1 MEELTIPKGDYGQNL
16 NFTCK
21 DADDNAINLDG
32 YTVTLKLWRPA
43 TPGTLVLNEECDID
57 VAASGTC
64 HYTVQAEDFDDAV
77 TYIGEL
83 ELTKSGGSGHKE
95 SHIPIRLIVTESG

>member
-1 MEELTIPKGDYGQNL
+1 MEELTTPKGDYGHDL

-21 DADDNAINLDG
+21 DADDSVINLDG

-43 TPGTLVLNEECDID
+43 TPGTLVLEEECTID

-64 HYTVQAEDFDDAV
+64 HYTVQNGDFDDAV
-77 TYIGEL
+77 TYAGEL
-83 ELTKSGGSGHKE
+83 ELTATSHKE
-95 SHIPIRLIVTESG
+95 SLIPIRLVVTESG